1 MGAPDD
7 STEYLLPPTR
17 ADGSIVL
24 VPYDPAWPEAFEAEA
39 TRIRT
44 ALGPAAAGIEHV
56 GSTSVPGLAAKPI
69 IDINLVVADSA
80 DEPAYV
86 PALEAL
92 GYVLHVRE
100 PGWHEHRLLR
110 LDEPQV
116 NLHVFTTGSTE
127 HARMITF
134 RDRLRTDPE
143 ALDLYVTTKQR
154 LAAQHWERVQDYADQ
169 KSSVVERILSDS

>member
-1 MGAPDD
+1 VV
-7 STEYLLPPTR
+7 E
-17 ADGSIVL
+17 IVL
-24 VPYDPAWPEAFEAEA
+24 AAYDPAWPA
-39 TRIRT
+39 TFDLQAARIRT
-44 ALGPAAAGIEHV
+44 ALGPVATAVEHV

-69 IDINLVVADSA
+69 IDINLLAVDSA

-92 GYVLHVRE
+92 GYVLHIRE

-110 LDEPQV
+110 LDDPRV

-127 HARMITF
+127 HTRMIMF

-143 ALDLYVTTKQR
+143 SLELYLTTKQR
-154 LAAQHWERVQDYADQ
+154 LAAQHWERVQDYADE
-169 KSSVVERILSDS
+169 KSSVVEQILSDS

>member
-7 STEYLLPPTR
+7 STEYLLPASR
-17 ADGSIVL
+17 IDGSIVL
-24 VPYDPAWPEAFEAEA
+24 SAYDRQWPATFEAQA

-44 ALGPAAAGIEHV
+44 ALGAVATAVEHV

-69 IDINLVVADSA
+69 IDINLLVADSA
-80 DEPAYV
+80 EEPAYV

-92 GYVLHVRE
+92 GYVLHIRE

-110 LDEPQV
+110 LDDPRV

-127 HARMITF
+127 HDRMITF
-134 RDRLRTDPE
+134 RDRLRTDPA
-143 ALDLYVTTKQR
+143 ALELYLTTKQR
-154 LAAQHWERVQDYADQ
+154 LAAQHWEHVQDYADE
-169 KSSVVERILSDS
+169 KSSVIEQLLSDS

>member
-1 MGAPDD
+1 MSSDD

-17 ADGSIVL
+17 VDGSINL
-24 VPYDPAWPEAFEAEA
+24 VPYDPVWAAEFEDQA

-44 ALGPAAAGIEHV
+44 ALGPVATAVEHV

-69 IDINLVVADSA
+69 VDINLLVVDSA

-92 GYVLHVRE
+92 GYVLHIRE

-110 LDEPQV
+110 LDDPRV
-116 NLHVFTTGSTE
+116 NLHVFTTGSAE
-127 HARMITF
+127 HARMTTF
-134 RDRLRTDPE
+134 RDRLRTDPA
-143 ALDLYVTTKQR
+143 ALELYLTTKQR
-154 LAAQHWERVQDYADQ
+154 LAAQHWERVQDYADE
-169 KSSVVERILSDS
+169 KSSVVEQILSDS